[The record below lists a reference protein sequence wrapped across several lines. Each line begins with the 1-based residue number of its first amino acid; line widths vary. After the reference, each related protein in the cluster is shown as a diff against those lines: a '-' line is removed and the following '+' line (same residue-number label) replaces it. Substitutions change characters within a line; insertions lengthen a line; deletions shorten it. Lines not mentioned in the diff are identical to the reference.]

1 MSQTSHIIVSKPQVV
16 EIGGFWVMDKKLK
29 DIFVI
34 LAFLNRKRRE
44 KTIQSFL
51 SVKLLSLV
59 IQKSS
64 SIGKVTGS

>member
-1 MSQTSHIIVSKPQVV
+1 
-16 EIGGFWVMDKKLK
+16 MDKKLK

-64 SIGKVTGS
+64 SIGRVIGS

>member
-1 MSQTSHIIVSKPQVV
+1 
-16 EIGGFWVMDKKLK
+16 MDKKLK

-44 KTIQSFL
+44 KLYKVFENVKML
-51 SVKLLSLV
+51 SPV

-64 SIGKVTGS
+64 SIGRVTGS